1 MGKYWVAKFM
11 QKIFSALQLKLSR
24 SEICV
29 ANFIPPVSQNDYF
42 LPKSIHQNY
51 QVLLKLQ
58 IQKKIQF
65 FILNIDPC
73 KSWDNWG
80 QSLSQTD
87 RKTNSLT
94 PYTGV
99 SWFFLSLK
107 FATSLTRFTRRGITI
122 KVVAYFLILTILN
135 DFWLPN
141 DPNGRN
147 GTFLIFY
154 QLFYNL
160 NYKWSLFVFVSTQEK
175 GSKRTKRNDSSL
187 DCLDSGFLYVVFIHM
202 SMFPTFLN
210 FYTIH
215 PPFHYPLSLTLI
227 TFKVSLFHQVLYN
240 LLQYASEL
248 HDTAV
253 TLSLTNAYF
262 SLVNFKTAFKWH
274 RSPGVLV

>member
-1 MGKYWVAKFM
+1 M

-99 SWFFLSLK
+99 CGFFIPVKFTTCLLVSFAGDQKILSANGECKNVLASRLNAK
-107 FATSLTRFTRRGITI
+107 TRARKYKIENLTTKIEWHKVIVTMYFVWP
-122 KVVAYFLILTILN
+122 KVVCWQPL
-135 DFWLPN
+135 
-141 DPNGRN
+141 R
-147 GTFLIFY
+147 
-154 QLFYNL
+154 
-160 NYKWSLFVFVSTQEK
+160 
-175 GSKRTKRNDSSL
+175 
-187 DCLDSGFLYVVFIHM
+187 
-202 SMFPTFLN
+202 
-210 FYTIH
+210 
-215 PPFHYPLSLTLI
+215 YPDLKLSE
-227 TFKVSLFHQVLYN
+227 SC
-240 LLQYASEL
+240 
-248 HDTAV
+248 
-253 TLSLTNAYF
+253 
-262 SLVNFKTAFKWH
+262 
-274 RSPGVLV
+274 